1 MHDIKALMI
10 GIASVVIEHTNEL
23 RKEFAE
29 ARAADAAAFAALNE
43 EKDAQMAGLVSAL
56 NEKASKGDLLQDRND
71 QGALVAAQFDKAVA
85 LFASMKPADGK
96 DATDEQVS
104 AAAEPVLRSIE
115 RDLVKKMDSWI
126 DEIKL
131 PENGATPSEE
141 DVGRAVER
149 VAAKWQLE
157 FERRASDKYDKF
169 MAALPK
175 AKDGIDGLG
184 FDDVKVEYDNERAL
198 DIVFERDGAER
209 RFTMKLPLPI
219 YREVFK
225 PGTNYEHHDQVTYA
239 GSTWH
244 ALKATD
250 ARPGEGN
257 EDWRLVVKR
266 GRDGKDFE
274 RGLVVGKGGK

>member
-1 MHDIKALMI
+1 MHDIKALML
-10 GIASVVIEHTNEL
+10 GIASVVVERTDEL

-29 ARAADAAAFAALNE
+29 ARAADAAVFAALSE
-43 EKDAQMAGLVSAL
+43 SRDAQMAGLISAL
-56 NEKASKGDLLQDRND
+56 NDKASKGDLLQHR
-71 QGALVAAQFDKAVA
+71 
-85 LFASMKPADGK
+85 
-96 DATDEQVS
+96 DEQVR
-104 AAAEPVLRSIE
+104 AAVEPALRSIE
-115 RDLVKKMDSWI
+115 CDLVKKMDGWMAGF
-126 DEIKL
+126 KL
-131 PENGATPSEE
+131 PENGAAPSDE

-157 FERRASDKYDKF
+157 FERRASDKHDKF
-169 MAALPK
+169 MSALPK

-209 RFTMKLPLPI
+209 RFTIKLPVPI

-225 PGTNYEHHDQVTYA
+225 PGTSYEHHDQVTYA

-250 ARPGEGN
+250 ARPGDGN